1 MKGGGP
7 TQVQETLLAN
17 GWNSN
22 FIMLPSTIR
31 ITMKGQPLFWKS
43 PAIEEGAKERRN
55 YHESIFDSDN

>member
-1 MKGGGP
+1 MKGGGT
-7 TQVQETLLAN
+7 TQAYETLVAN

-31 ITMKGQPLFWKS
+31 FTMKGQPLFWS
-43 PAIEEGAKERRN
+43 CPEIEEGAKERRN